1 MDQFEVVDEVEE
13 AEEPKAEEPKAEES
27 KAEEKEAGPLRMP
40 APADDLPD
48 WVVMP
53 EKLKVPRG
61 RQVFFLRFPAEM
73 THAGWKGDRQCI
85 IWTLSDADE
94 KVAHKRCGG
103 DGNRVSVELTKQM
116 IRAID
121 GVVADWGA
129 AKGTPGSIDEFWRE
143 VGPKG
148 RELLMR
154 VYVRTHHPDEREVRD
169 FFEHCIAARTAS

>member
-13 AEEPKAEEPKAEES
+13 PEEPKPEEPKPEEP
-27 KAEEKEAGPLRMP
+27 EEPKGPPQLP
-40 APADDLPD
+40 APTDALPD

-61 RQVFFLRFPAEM
+61 RQVFFLKFPAAM

-154 VYVRTHHPDEREVRD
+154 VYVRTHHPDESEVRD
-169 FFEHCIAARTAS
+169 FFERCIAARTAS